1 MRWVRLMPQL
11 KSGRL
16 SKLSALRLCDLR
28 RTQRAAVIMV
38 IGSEMIEGFDRLHPT
53 IDGRIATHDR
63 SKTT

>member
-1 MRWVRLMPQL
+1 MPQL

-16 SKLSALRLCDLR
+16 SILSALLRTLR

-38 IGSEMIEGFDRLHPT
+38 IGSGMIEGFDRLYPT